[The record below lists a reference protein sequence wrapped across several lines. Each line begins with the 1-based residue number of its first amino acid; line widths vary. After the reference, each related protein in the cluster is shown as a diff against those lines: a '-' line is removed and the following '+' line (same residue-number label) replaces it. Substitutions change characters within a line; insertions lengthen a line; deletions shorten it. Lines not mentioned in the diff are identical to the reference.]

1 MPFTM
6 LRVGFVCAWLGVD
19 GNVIHIDGEPSL
31 SHFPMEYHIYHHLE
45 SGWRVG
51 KAEEHD
57 CGLKK
62 SLWGEESSLPLVP
75 IFDADIIVSPSDIK
89 FSEQGAS
96 TETIDRLR
104 NEGGDILVLLSPFV
118 DWAVVLYWS

>member
-1 MPFTM
+1 MFAM
-6 LRVGFVCAWLGVD
+6 LRVGLIGTWLSVD
-19 GNVIHIDGEPSL
+19 GDIIHIYREPSL
-31 SHFPMEYHIYHHLE
+31 SHFLAEYHVHYHLE
-45 SGWRVG
+45 SGWQIG

-96 TETIDRLR
+96 TETIDHLR

-118 DWAVVLYWS
+118 DRAVVLYWS

>member
-1 MPFTM
+1 
-6 LRVGFVCAWLGVD
+6 L
-19 GNVIHIDGEPSL
+19 HIP
-31 SHFPMEYHIYHHLE
+31 HKRYI
-45 SGWRVG
+45 G

-75 IFDADIIVSPSDIK
+75 VFDADIIVSPSDIK
-89 FSEQGAS
+89 FSEQGAF

-104 NEGGDILVLLSPFV
+104 NKRGDILVLLSPFV